1 MINIKEKTM
10 QFVDEEKNVEEVE
23 EEEEEEEDDEEG
35 NKGESSDDGDENEDE
50 EEGDEGETSSDDGD
64 DEDESSSHTAGEK
77 LVVPTQVKEKKNVLN
92 VNNEVVKMRK
102 EVKRIRSLLIRKLT
116 RQIGALKKKTGTED
130 EVERNQKRATRLLEE
145 VHCMKKLLPDRVT
158 RTALRKNLNFEQV
171 CKNPK
176 STISERA
183 VARIGTHPQ
192 FSKKIESI
200 KTAVK
205 AFKEEHSKA
214 GKQRGDTKVQR
225 LPKKATLPPPDA
237 EVVKQVANIQGGDAV
252 EPREGTDGEK
262 GVGVLKMTKDG
273 AAAKAEKEIKKPVQ
287 NFHRKETTAST
298 HVRSTPEKNTLE
310 KDPETLN
317 PPSKSDEDMPELQC
331 VPTVLHVQAEEEEES
346 DVASSDNEVKEYFD
360 DSTEERFRK
369 QSSQSEESD
378 DDFFVGKVSKFK
390 KKKKKEMG
398 EEKMVNKG
406 QDTTGSAD
414 NLGPREKLES
424 QLLELESRLKSKA
437 LQSVFCSSL
446 SRTKAVPG
454 SDRRKGGG
462 HIEHQGKLSA
472 ASRARGD
479 YSDKQP
485 VKGQEMSTSYSRS
498 KFSKPYPDSRHPES
512 YKKEATGHGRGRG
525 GAQSGKD
532 RRGGDVFSHEPPLH
546 PSWEASKKRK
556 EQQGQILAF
565 QGKKIKFDD
574 DD

>member
-1 MINIKEKTM
+1 M
-10 QFVDEEKNVEEVE
+10 
-23 EEEEEEEDDEEG
+23 
-35 NKGESSDDGDENEDE
+35 
-50 EEGDEGETSSDDGD
+50 
-64 DEDESSSHTAGEK
+64 
-77 LVVPTQVKEKKNVLN
+77 
-92 VNNEVVKMRK
+92 
-102 EVKRIRSLLIRKLT
+102 
-116 RQIGALKKKTGTED
+116 
-130 EVERNQKRATRLLEE
+130 
-145 VHCMKKLLPDRVT
+145 T

-176 STISERA
+176 SRISERA

-200 KTAVK
+200 KAAVK
-205 AFKEEHSKA
+205 AFREEHSKA

-237 EVVKQVANIQGGDAV
+237 KVEKQVAKIQGGDAV
-252 EPREGTDGEK
+252 EPQEGTGGEK
-262 GVGVLKMTKDG
+262 GVGVLKTTKDG
-273 AAAKAEKEIKKPVQ
+273 AAAKAEKKIKKPVQ
-287 NFHRKETTAST
+287 NFHRKEITAST
-298 HVRSTPEKNTLE
+298 HLRSTPGKNTLE
-310 KDPETLN
+310 KNPEKHNL
-317 PPSKSDEDMPELQC
+317 PSKSEEDMPELHC

-378 DDFFVGKVSKFK
+378 DDFFIGKVSKFK
-390 KKKKKEMG
+390 KKKKKQMG
-398 EEKMVNKG
+398 VEKEKMVNKG
-406 QDTTGSAD
+406 QDTIGSAD
-414 NLGPREKLES
+414 NLGPRDKLES

-446 SRTKAVPG
+446 SRTKTGPG

-472 ASRARGD
+472 ASRVRGD
-479 YSDKQP
+479 YLDKQP
-485 VKGQEMSTSYSRS
+485 IKGQEMSTSYSRS

-512 YKKEATGHGRGRG
+512 HKTEATGHRRGRG
-525 GAQSGKD
+525 GTQSGKD
-532 RRGGDVFSHEPPLH
+532 QRGGDVYSHQPPLH